1 MKAKGISQNGYTEK
15 ILGLDLQP
23 TGDTLSR
30 ETFRYLLER
39 RGAKQQ
45 IVNPSYL
52 KKNSKD
58 CTIRSVVMPKTIP
71 LVSVKRILRDN
82 YTTSPYGTKL

>member
-15 ILGLDLQP
+15 ILGLDRQP
-23 TGDTLSR
+23 TRDALTS

-39 RGAKQQ
+39 RGTKQQ

-58 CTIRSVVMPKTIP
+58 CSIRSVVMPKTIR
-71 LVSVKRILRDN
+71 LVSDKRILHDD